1 MSTPS
6 LSSPNYVFGV
16 TFKKITVNLFE
27 NFDTGKVPQLDRAHT
42 YP

>member
-16 TFKKITVNLFE
+16 TFKKITANLFE
-27 NFDTGKVPQLDRAHT
+27 NFGTLDS
-42 YP
+42 P

>member
-6 LSSPNYVFGV
+6 QSSTNGVLGV
-16 TFKKITVNLFE
+16 TFKKNTVNLFE
-27 NFDTGKVPQLDRAHT
+27 NFGTCKVPQLDRAHT